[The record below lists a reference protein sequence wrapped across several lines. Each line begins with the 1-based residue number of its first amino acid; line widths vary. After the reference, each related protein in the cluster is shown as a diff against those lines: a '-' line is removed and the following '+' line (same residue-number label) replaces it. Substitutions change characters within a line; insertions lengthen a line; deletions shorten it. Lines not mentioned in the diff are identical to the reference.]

1 MQKKVALLTL
11 VLFFVSFCSTEKANA
26 DQKFWCIA
34 TSELLNNFPH
44 FNDSTL
50 SREYS
55 DDLIENLKIY
65 DKTFKISIEEMS
77 VGQPSTLDIQ
87 YDELTKLIKKE
98 DSDALYLCKIWAN
111 KNNTN
116 FEQITESKVG
126 KDNSK

>member
-1 MQKKVALLTL
+1 MQKKVALLTII
-11 VLFFVSFCSTEKANA
+11 LFFVSFCSTEKANA

-44 FNDSTL
+44 FNDSNL
-50 SREYS
+50 SKES
-55 DDLIENLKIY
+55 GDEFIEKLKNY

-77 VGQPSTLDIQ
+77 VDQQSLLNIQ
-87 YDELTKLIKKE
+87 YDEFAKLIKKE
-98 DSDALYLCKIWAN
+98 DSDALILCKIWAN